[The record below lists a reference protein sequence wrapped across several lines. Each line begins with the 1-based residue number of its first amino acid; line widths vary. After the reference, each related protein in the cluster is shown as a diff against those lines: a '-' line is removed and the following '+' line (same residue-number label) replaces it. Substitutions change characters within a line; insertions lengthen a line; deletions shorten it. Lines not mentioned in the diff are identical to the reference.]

1 MATSSYYRIM
11 RDNKKSE
18 AKKYKRWAEKIE
30 KILGKLRKDLS
41 DNQNDINRKLAE
53 IQEEL
58 EDGVREVPVFQ
69 SNARLLDEHV
79 ERSVQVDPHLSNAE
93 ESLDREAKD
102 LRKKQEDAE
111 DEAERFDQLYEEAKE
126 EEAEERRRQ
135 REEIMNALSGK

>member
-1 MATSSYYRIM
+1 MATSSYYRIR
-11 RDNKKSE
+11 RDDKRSE

-30 KILGKLRKDLS
+30 KILGKLRNDLS
-41 DNQNDINRKLAE
+41 DNQNDINRKLAD

-58 EDGVREVPVFQ
+58 EDGVREVQAFQ

-79 ERSVQVDPHLSNAE
+79 EKSIQVDPHLSKAE
-93 ESLDREAKD
+93 DSLESEAKE
-102 LRKKQEDAE
+102 LRRKQEDAE
-111 DEAERFDQLYEEAKE
+111 AEAERFDQLYQEAKE